1 MTEKNDVDLVEYWK
15 AQAIQASAQTQLE
28 ATAHT
33 KTKETLKIAN
43 REIEQLYNVRT
54 GALLV
59 VLISLVGIVVET
71 GTLIYFL
78 IR

>member
-1 MTEKNDVDLVEYWK
+1 MIEQTLESWK
-15 AQAIQASAQTQLE
+15 AQAIQASAQTQKE
-28 ATAHT
+28 AEAHA

-59 VLISLVGIVVET
+59 VLISLVGIIVET